1 VRTGQL
7 TFLARGCP
15 SNPARGY
22 RDRLRVSNM
31 PVIDPLDATVTT
43 EPTALA
49 RRLTLPLTVLFGL
62 GVTIGAGIYVLVGA
76 TAARA
81 GMHAPLAFVLAA
93 LVMTP
98 TAASFAELA
107 GRMPV
112 SAGEATYVRIGL
124 GSERLGLIVG
134 LLVVTVGIVSAA
146 AICQGSTGYIRALF
160 PGVPWAL
167 VIPLVVLL
175 TGMVAAWG
183 ILESMAI
190 AGLMT
195 LIEIGGLLVIIV
207 VGARHSPDVVT
218 RLPELWQGLTGIGAL
233 SAVLST
239 MLLAFFAFIGFEG
252 LANIAEE
259 VKEPERT
266 LPRAIFI
273 TLALSTLLYV
283 AVAWIALVAVP
294 RVELAASRAPLS
306 LVFERVTGASPVAI
320 NAISIVATINGII
333 AQMVMASRV
342 LYGLAEQG
350 LLPTRL
356 ARVHPV
362 TRTPILATAIVMA
375 LVYLLAAAFPLEH
388 LAEMTSRLTLVIFA
402 FVNAA
407 LVQLK
412 RSGRPAPANAFVVP
426 IGVPAIGFCLCV
438 ILLLTELVRT

>member
-1 VRTGQL
+1 M
-7 TFLARGCP
+7 
-15 SNPARGY
+15 PAFE
-22 RDRLRVSNM
+22 
-31 PVIDPLDATVTT
+31 PADAAVVTMR
-43 EPTALA
+43 PALA
-49 RRLTLPLTVLFGL
+49 RRLTLPLVVLFGL

-76 TAARA
+76 TAGRA
-81 GMHAPLAFVLAA
+81 GMHAPLAFLLAA
-93 LVMTP
+93 LVMAP

-134 LLVVTVGIVSAA
+134 LLVVTVGIISAA
-146 AICQGSTGYIRALF
+146 AISQGSAGYIQTLL
-160 PGVPWAL
+160 PVVPWVV

-175 TGMVAAWG
+175 TGMVTAWG
-183 ILESMAI
+183 ILESMAV
-190 AGLMT
+190 AGVMT
-195 LIEIGGLLVIIV
+195 LIEIGGLVVIIIAGV
-207 VGARHSPDVVT
+207 RYSPDVVA
-218 RLPELWQGLTGIGAL
+218 RLPELWQGLSGIGAL
-233 SAVLST
+233 SGMLSA

-273 TLALSTLLYV
+273 TLVLSTFLYV
-283 AVAWIALVAVP
+283 AVTWIAIVAVP
-294 RVELAASRAPLS
+294 RAELAASRAPLS
-306 LVFERVTGASPVAI
+306 LVFERVTGASPMAI
-320 NAISIVATINGII
+320 SAISIVATVNGII

-350 LLPTRL
+350 LLPTAL

-362 TRTPILATAIVMA
+362 TRTPILATAVVMA
-375 LVYLLAAAFPLEH
+375 LVYVLAAVFPLER
-388 LAEMTSRLTLVIFA
+388 LAETTSRLTLVIFA

-412 RSGRPAPANAFVVP
+412 RSGRPAPTTAFVVP
-426 IGVPAIGFCLCV
+426 ICVPAIGFFLCV
-438 ILLLTELVRT
+438 VLLLMELIRA

>member
-1 VRTGQL
+1 MP
-7 TFLARGCP
+7 FI
-15 SNPARGY
+15 NPA
-22 RDRLRVSNM
+22 
-31 PVIDPLDATVTT
+31 DATVAIGQ
-43 EPTALA
+43 PALA
-49 RRLTLPLTVLFGL
+49 RRLTLPLAVLFGL

-81 GMHAPLAFVLAA
+81 GMHAPLAFLLAA
-93 LVMTP
+93 LVMAP

-112 SAGEATYVRIGL
+112 SAGEAAYVRIGL
-124 GSERLGLIVG
+124 DSERLGLIVG
-134 LLVVTVGIVSAA
+134 LLVVAVGIVSAA
-146 AICQGSTGYIRALF
+146 AISQGSTGYIRALF

-167 VIPLVVLL
+167 VIPVVVLL
-175 TGMVAAWG
+175 TGLVAAWG
-183 ILESMAI
+183 ILESMAV

-195 LIEIGGLLVIIV
+195 LIEICGLLVIII
-207 VGARHSPDVVT
+207 VGARQAPDVVA
-218 RLPELWQGLTGIGAL
+218 RLPELWQGLSGIGAL
-233 SAVLST
+233 SGVLSA

-273 TLALSTLLYV
+273 TLVLSTLLYV
-283 AVAWIALVAVP
+283 AVTWIALVAVP
-294 RVELAASRAPLS
+294 RGELAASHAPLS
-306 LVFERVTGASPVAI
+306 LVFERVTGASPMAI
-320 NAISIVATINGII
+320 SAISIMATVNGII

-350 LLPTRL
+350 LLPTTL

-362 TRTPILATAIVMA
+362 TRTPVLATAVVMA
-375 LVYLLAAAFPLEH
+375 LVYLLAAIFPLEH
-388 LAEMTSRLTLVIFA
+388 LAEMTSRLTLIIFA

-412 RSGRPAPANAFVVP
+412 RSGRPAPAKAFVVP
-426 IGVPAIGFCLCV
+426 ISVPAIALFLCV
-438 ILLLTELVRT
+438 VLLLMELVQT

>member
-1 VRTGQL
+1 MPPFEQAAVSDT
-7 TFLARGCP
+7 P
-15 SNPARGY
+15 ENP
-22 RDRLRVSNM
+22 
-31 PVIDPLDATVTT
+31 
-43 EPTALA
+43 ALA
-49 RRLTLPLTVLFGL
+49 RRLTLPLAVLFGV

-81 GMHAPLAFVLAA
+81 GMHAPLAFLLAA
-93 LVMTP
+93 LVMAP

-134 LLVVTVGIVSAA
+134 LLVITVGIISAA
-146 AICQGSTGYIRALF
+146 AISQGSAGYIRALF

-195 LIEIGGLLVIIV
+195 LIEIGGLLVIIL
-207 VGARHSPDVVT
+207 VGARHAPDVVA
-218 RLPELWQGLTGIGAL
+218 RLPELWQGLPNTSAL
-233 SAVLST
+233 SGVLSA

-273 TLALSTLLYV
+273 TLVLSTLLYV
-283 AVAWIALVAVP
+283 AVTWIALVTVP
-294 RVELAASRAPLS
+294 RAELTASRAPLS

-320 NAISIVATINGII
+320 SAISIVATVNGII

-342 LYGLAEQG
+342 IYGLAEQG
-350 LLPTRL
+350 LLPAQL

-362 TRTPILATAIVMA
+362 TRTPILATAIVMV
-375 LVYLLAAAFPLEH
+375 LVYVLAAVFPLEH
-388 LAEMTSRLTLVIFA
+388 LAEMTSRLTLIIFA

-412 RSGRPAPANAFVVP
+412 RTGRPAPAKAFVVP
-426 IGVPAIGFCLCV
+426 IMVPAIGFCLCV
-438 ILLLTELVRT
+438 ILLLTEFVRI